1 VPFWRDNPRDVTRI
15 QSGTHEHSMTDLSPL
30 VASSTA
36 PAASPRVRAR
46 RVRLTAIGLAVAI
59 SGSAL
64 LAQIPKDLRYG
75 PRTTHNEGLLS
86 DLKGAG
92 ALVLV
97 SATAVGRDTPP
108 AQWPESLRLRFFLP
122 KEQSHPS
129 VSVIQLESLTGY
141 YALDKIRSASWTAGS
156 ANEYA
161 WKTDMVRNVYE
172 YQTPASQRTDAGRTK
187 WLAGLGA
194 LVTLGA
200 PGAASLQKITVA
212 PAVIAT
218 SKQPAAIAA
227 YRFTFKATMASATV
241 TGQLKSAA
249 GVELLS
255 GLKYPVSSGTPFTV
269 EWRPS
274 GTQAEGVY
282 TLTVEATTAPGQ
294 PHTEV
299 TFFHKR
305 AL

>member
-1 VPFWRDNPRDVTRI
+1 
-15 QSGTHEHSMTDLSPL
+15 MTALSPFKTL
-30 VASSTA
+30 STA
-36 PAASPRVRAR
+36 DAARLNARALWLRVA
-46 RVRLTAIGLAVAI
+46 AIGVATAV

-75 PRTTHNEGLLS
+75 PRATHYEGLLGAP
-86 DLKGAG
+86 KGAG

-97 SATAVGRDTPP
+97 SATAVGQGKLST
-108 AQWPESLRLRFFLP
+108 QWPDSLRLRFFLP
-122 KEQSHPS
+122 KEQTQPS
-129 VSVIQLESLTGY
+129 ISVMQLESLTGY

-161 WKTDMVRNVYE
+161 WKTDMVRSVYE
-172 YQTPASQRTDAGRTK
+172 YQTPAPQRSDAGRGK

-200 PGAASLQKITVA
+200 PGTASLQKLSVA

-218 SKQPAAIAA
+218 SKEPAAITA

-241 TGQLKSAA
+241 TGRLKSATGA
-249 GVELLS
+249 DVLS

-269 EWRPS
+269 EWRPL
-274 GTQAEGVY
+274 GTHAEGWY

-294 PHTEV
+294 PNAEV
-299 TFFHKR
+299 SFFHKR

>member
-1 VPFWRDNPRDVTRI
+1 
-15 QSGTHEHSMTDLSPL
+15 MTALSLFPTPP
-30 VASSTA
+30 TA
-36 PAASPRVRAR
+36 LAARLTARAR
-46 RVRLTAIGLAVAI
+46 GSRGAAIGLAIVLG
-59 SGSAL
+59 GSPL

-75 PRTTHNEGLLS
+75 PRATHYEGMLAAP
-86 DLKGAG
+86 KGAG

-97 SATAVGRDTPP
+97 SATATGQGRTST
-108 AQWPESLRLRFFLP
+108 QWPDSLRLRFFLP
-122 KEQSHPS
+122 KEQVRPS
-129 VSVIQLESLTGY
+129 ISVVQLESLTGY

-161 WKTDMVRNVYE
+161 WKTDMVRSVYE
-172 YQTPASQRTDAGRTK
+172 YQTPAAQRTDAGRSK

-200 PGAASLQKITVA
+200 PGAASLQKVSVA

-218 SKQPAAIAA
+218 STQPATITA
-227 YRFTFKATMASATV
+227 YRFTFKATMSSTV
-241 TGQLKSAA
+241 TGRLKSSA

-255 GLKYPVSSGTPFTV
+255 GLKYPVSPGTPFTV
-269 EWRPS
+269 EWRPL
-274 GTQAEGVY
+274 GTHAEGWY
-282 TLTVEATTAPGQ
+282 TLAVEATTAPGQ

-299 TFFHKR
+299 SFFHKR

>member
-1 VPFWRDNPRDVTRI
+1 LAQQFHAHVTPDRNPART
-15 QSGTHEHSMTDLSPL
+15 SKSMTARSPL
-30 VASSTA
+30 VAT
-36 PAASPRVRAR
+36 
-46 RVRLTAIGLAVAI
+46 IGLAVTV

-75 PRTTHNEGLLS
+75 PRTTHHEGLLS
-86 DLKGAG
+86 DLKSAA

-97 SATAVGRDTPP
+97 SATAIGPRDTPS
-108 AQWPESLRLRFFLP
+108 QWPDSLRLRFFLP
-122 KEQSHPS
+122 KEQSRPS
-129 VSVIQLESLTGY
+129 ISVVQLESLTGY

-161 WKTDMVRNVYE
+161 WKTDMVQDVYE
-172 YQTPASQRTDAGRTK
+172 YQTPASQRTAAGRSK

-200 PGAASLQKITVA
+200 PGATSLQKVSVA
-212 PAVIAT
+212 PAVIA
-218 SKQPAAIAA
+218 SSAQPTTITG
-227 YRFTFKATMASATV
+227 YRFTFKATMAAATV
-241 TGQLKSAA
+241 TGRLKSSTGAD
-249 GVELLS
+249 LLS

-269 EWRPS
+269 EWRPP
-274 GTQAEGVY
+274 GTQAEGWY

-299 TFFHKR
+299 SFFHKR
-305 AL
+305 TL

>member
-1 VPFWRDNPRDVTRI
+1 
-15 QSGTHEHSMTDLSPL
+15 M
-30 VASSTA
+30 ASSAA
-36 PAASPRVRAR
+36 PAASVKVRAR
-46 RVRLTAIGLAVAI
+46 WLRATAIGLAIAI
-59 SGSAL
+59 SGSGL
-64 LAQIPKDLRYG
+64 LAQIPRDLRYG
-75 PRTTHNEGLLS
+75 PRTAHYEGLLS
-86 DLKGAG
+86 DLKSAG

-97 SATAVGRDTPP
+97 SATALGQRDTPP
-108 AQWPESLRLRFFLP
+108 AQWPDSLRLRFFLP
-122 KEQSHPS
+122 KEQSRPS

-161 WKTDMVRNVYE
+161 WKTDMVRSVYE
-172 YQTPASQRTDAGRTK
+172 YQTPASQRTDAGRGK

-194 LVTLGA
+194 LVTLGP
-200 PGAASLQKITVA
+200 PGAASLQKISVA

-218 SKQPAAIAA
+218 SNQPAAISA

-241 TGQLKSAA
+241 TGQLKSSTGA
-249 GVELLS
+249 VMLS

-274 GTQAEGVY
+274 GTQAEGWY